1 VRGRASRKGLRPE
14 QTSFIGRR
22 RELAEIGQALG
33 RTRLLTLTGPG
44 GAGKTRLAYE
54 AAARLV
60 DSYPE
65 GVHVVELAS
74 LSRPELVP
82 QAVASVLDVPLP
94 ETGTAEAALA
104 RQLAERRLLLVL
116 DNCEHLL
123 DASARLAAAL
133 LRSCRT
139 WSSWPP
145 AASPCGWGAR

>member
-1 VRGRASRKGLRPE
+1 
-14 QTSFIGRR
+14 
-22 RELAEIGQALG
+22 EISQALG

-54 AAARLV
+54 AAAPLGGGLRVALALA
-60 DSYPE
+60 
-65 GVHVVELAS
+65 ELAS

-94 ETGTAEAALA
+94 ETGTAEVALA

-123 DASARLAAAL
+123 EI
-133 LRSCRT
+133 
-139 WSSWPP
+139 
-145 AASPCGWGAR
+145 G